1 MTSTIEQ
8 IFPEY
13 IRLDGD
19 TQPRA
24 EINKAICDEYGEQMK
39 AGDKFPPIDVFFD
52 GTDYWLADGFH
63 RIQAYVMALPG
74 EAIECN
80 VFQGTQQDAQWH
92 SYSVN
97 KAHGLRRNPEDKERA
112 VKAAL
117 GHPKCQGLSDA
128 AIAEHIGVHRNTVLK
143 IRRKFGGSDLHTVCK
158 SNDVTPTSEAP
169 KSQPRTGRDGRT
181 INIAGIGKHP
191 ASKAKRKTGKKGN
204 RISPDAAMPVL
215 GHSLPNPMIS
225 LSLPPNNPVIAAA
238 TIFKLFNTDFVRT
251 LVAELTQRLQ
261 GDNQ

>member
-1 MTSTIEQ
+1 MPTIEN

-19 TQPRA
+19 TQPRERIDRA
-24 EINKAICDEYGEQMK
+24 VCDEYGELMK
-39 AGDKFPPIDVFFD
+39 AGEKFPPIDVFFD
-52 GTDYWLADGFH
+52 GEDYWLADGFH
-63 RIQAYVMALPG
+63 RIQAYVMAVPG

-80 VFQGTQQDAQWH
+80 VYQGTQQDAQWH

-97 KAHGLRRNPEDKERA
+97 KTHGVRRTNPDKVRAIKLALAHP
-112 VKAAL
+112 AAT
-117 GHPKCQGLSDA
+117 GKSNVQ
-128 AIAEHIGVHRNTVLK
+128 IAEHCGVDEKTVRK
-143 IRRKFGGSDLHTVCK
+143 YRRPPDAAVSSESTVAT
-158 SNDVTPTSEAP
+158 STSEIP
-169 KSQPRTGRDGRT
+169 KSRPRTGRDGRT
-181 INIAGIGKHP
+181 IDTAGIGKHR
-191 ASKAKRKTGKKGN
+191 ANKAKHKVGRKGI

-238 TIFKLFNTDFVRT
+238 TIFKLFDTDFVRT

-261 GDNQ
+261 GNNP